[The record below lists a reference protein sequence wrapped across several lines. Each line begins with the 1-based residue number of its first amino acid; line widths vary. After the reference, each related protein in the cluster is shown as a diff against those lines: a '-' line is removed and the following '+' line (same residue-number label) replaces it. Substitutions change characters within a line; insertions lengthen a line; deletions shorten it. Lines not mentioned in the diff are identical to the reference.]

1 MRIQR
6 IAILCAAPLVLAG
19 CAELGGL
26 GGILDGG
33 YGNSGTYGNNG
44 SYGNNGAYGSQ
55 EDFEHAAVDACRQ
68 EASRYGQASI
78 DNVQRGNNAIQVYG
92 TVGDN
97 RRGTRRFVCTYDS
110 RGRITR
116 FDI

>member
-19 CAELGGL
+19 CAALPGLGGL
-26 GGILDGG
+26 LNGA
-33 YGNSGTYGNNG
+33 YGNNG
-44 SYGNNGAYGSQ
+44 SYGNQGGYGSSQ
-55 EDFEHAAVDACRQ
+55 DFERAAIDACGR
-68 EASRYGQASI
+68 EASRYGQVSI
-78 DNVQRGNNAIQVYG
+78 SNVERGNDAIEVYG

-97 RRGTRRFVCTYDS
+97 RRGARRFVCTYDS
-110 RGRITR
+110 RGRIIR